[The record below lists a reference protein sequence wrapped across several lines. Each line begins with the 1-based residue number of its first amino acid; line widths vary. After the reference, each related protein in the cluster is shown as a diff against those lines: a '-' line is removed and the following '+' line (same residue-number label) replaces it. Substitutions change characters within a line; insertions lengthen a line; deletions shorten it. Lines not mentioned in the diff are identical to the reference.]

1 MNFTLFLAAL
11 GARWRLFLLIVG
23 LTVTAATVV
32 SFLLPKTYVATAA
45 LLIDAR
51 DEQSL
56 GGRAALS
63 ERERLGYLQTQV
75 DILTGT
81 QVARLVASRLALAD
95 DAKTRALFAKETGGV
110 GDIEDWLGQAL
121 LQQVKVDTSQSSVV
135 RLTYSDES
143 AAFAAR
149 AANAF
154 AQAFIDITLKLRT
167 EPARQASLW
176 FDDQVA
182 GLRQNLVLAQRRL
195 AEFQQEKGIITTD
208 ERYDLESARMVE
220 LANQAARTQGRSE
233 DAIGGSLMRAEARL
247 RELSVEY
254 GERHPQYLQQK
265 ALVDALREKMISTPR
280 FRENSAGSRSNLME
294 TLEAQRE
301 RLLKLKVARG
311 ELAMLSHDV
320 DIAQRSY
327 EAAMQRLM
335 TTRLESRANQSSVSL
350 LEPATVP
357 AKPFRP
363 RIALNI
369 ALALVAGLGLGFSVV
384 YLLEL
389 FDQRVRRGSDLA
401 SDPDI
406 PLLAV
411 LSHWESAR
419 PAALTAPGGGN
430 PYRLPD
436 IR

>member
-1 MNFTLFLAAL
+1 MNFALFVAAL
-11 GARWRLFLLIVG
+11 RARLRLFLLIVG
-23 LTVTAATVV
+23 LTVLAATIV
-32 SFLLPKTYVATAA
+32 SLLMPKTYVASVA

-56 GGRAALS
+56 GGRPSMS

-75 DILTGT
+75 DILTGS

-95 DAKTRALFAKETGGV
+95 DPKTQAQFTRETGGV
-110 GDIEDWLGQAL
+110 GEIDDWLGHAL

-135 RLTYSDES
+135 RLTYSDEK

-182 GLRQNLVLAQRRL
+182 GLRQNLVTAQRRL

-208 ERYDLESARMVE
+208 ERYDLESARLVE
-220 LANQAARTQGRSE
+220 LANQAARTQGRRE
-233 DAIGGSLMRAEARL
+233 DAVGGSLLRAEARL
-247 RELSVEY
+247 RELSVEF

-265 ALVDALREKMISTPR
+265 ALVDSLREKLISTPR
-280 FRENSAGSRSNLME
+280 WRESNAASRSNLME

-301 RLLKLKVARG
+301 RLLNLKVARG

-327 EAAMQRLM
+327 DAAMQRLM
-335 TTRLESRANQSSVSL
+335 ATRLESRASQTSVSL

-369 ALALVAGLGLGFSVV
+369 ALALVAGLGLGLSVV

-411 LSHWESAR
+411 LSHWAPAR
-419 PAALTAPGGGN
+419 PALTAPGSGS